1 MFEPGLG
8 SRVRLKG
15 LALRVNNEG
24 RTDFIVSIS
33 QDHQVLFALDLG
45 SGLQHATALPALPVT
60 WTQTSYLLLWA
71 ASSQDMCSSVLLSAL
86 AILCLCTWPWDRTTT
101 FLRIRNR

>member
-45 SGLQHATALPALPVT
+45 SGQPPKASEALKFEAAPTAPPSKDAGAV
-60 WTQTSYLLLWA
+60 
-71 ASSQDMCSSVLLSAL
+71 SS
-86 AILCLCTWPWDRTTT
+86 
-101 FLRIRNR
+101 